1 MQENE
6 HLEFRKSLRELR
18 EGVISLSAMLNM
30 GHHGTVVFGMDEE
43 GRACGTE
50 APAFAG
56 NVILSEVR
64 SSIRPLP
71 LSVSVSDGEQEGRRI
86 ITAVAE
92 GDDTPYSAY
101 GKYYTRG
108 NGMDI
113 PMGQA
118 ELMDFFREKDGRS
131 SSWEKAPSGY
141 GPEDIDGDL
150 LLDCVRNAESS
161 GGMAYVY
168 RNESDTLRRLGL
180 LTDDG
185 RLSNAG
191 WYLFGRG
198 KPVTIREESFPT
210 DSETSDGCIST
221 FRGNI
226 LECIS
231 EAYSWIL
238 NHITFKARIAGL
250 QREKIPEIPK
260 DAIRE
265 IVVNSFVHAAYEDDG
280 ACFRYSVRRSSVS
293 ISNPGTLAGGADTER
308 FASGKT
314 GRRIRNVLI
323 AAVLWRCGYMD
334 ALGKGLR
341 RVADLCS
348 RSGTEYSSSSDG
360 ASFTFIFRRKA
371 GFLSKQLNDR
381 KTHRPD
387 DRNNSYS
394 SGRKDSLD
402 EKILSLIRKNGRITV
417 PEIAAVTGRP
427 VVTVYRHI
435 RSLADARKVRRKGA
449 RKNGSWE
456 ITG

>member
-30 GHHGTVVFGMDEE
+30 GHHGTVVFGMDDE

-56 NVILSEVR
+56 KVILSEVR

-71 LSVSVSDGEQEGRRI
+71 QSVSVSDGEQDGRRI
-86 ITAVAE
+86 IRAAAE

-108 NGMDI
+108 NGVDI
-113 PMGQA
+113 PM
-118 ELMDFFREKDGRS
+118 ETEVLMDYFREKDGRS
-131 SSWEKAPSGY
+131 SAWEKAPSGY
-141 GPEDIDGDL
+141 GPEDIDEEL
-150 LLDCVRNAESS
+150 LIDCVRNAESS
-161 GGMAYVY
+161 GRMAYVY
-168 RNESDTLRRLGL
+168 RNESDALRRLGL

-185 RLSNAG
+185 HLSNAG

-210 DSETSDGCIST
+210 DSETSDGCIRT

-238 NHITFKARIAGL
+238 NHITFKSRIAGL
-250 QREKIPEIPK
+250 QREEIPEIPK

-280 ACFRYSVRRSSVS
+280 ACFRYTVRRSSVS
-293 ISNPGTLAGGADTER
+293 ISNPGTPAGGADPER

-323 AAVLWRCGYMD
+323 ASVLWRCGYAD

-341 RVADLCS
+341 SVADLCEE
-348 RSGTEYSSSSDG
+348 SGTEYSSSSDG
-360 ASFTFIFRRKA
+360 ASFTFIFRRKP
-371 GFLSKQLNDR
+371 GFLCEQHNDR
-381 KTHRPD
+381 KTHMPD
-387 DRNNSYS
+387 DRNNAYS
-394 SGRKDSLD
+394 AGRKDSLD
-402 EKILSLIRKNGRITV
+402 EEILSLIRKNGRITV

-427 VVTVYRHI
+427 GVTVYRHI
-435 RSLADARKVRRKGA
+435 RALADAGKVRRTGA

>member
-1 MQENE
+1 
-6 HLEFRKSLRELR
+6 
-18 EGVISLSAMLNM
+18 MLNR
-30 GHHGTVVFGMDEE
+30 GHHGTVVFGMDDE

-56 NVILSEVR
+56 KVILSEVR

-71 LSVSVSDGEQEGRRI
+71 QSVSVSDGEQDGRRI
-86 ITAVAE
+86 IRAAAE

-108 NGMDI
+108 NGVDI
-113 PMGQA
+113 PMETEVA
-118 ELMDFFREKDGRS
+118 
-131 SSWEKAPSGY
+131 WEKAPSGY
-141 GPEDIDGDL
+141 GPEDIDEEL
-150 LLDCVRNAESS
+150 LIDCVRNAESS
-161 GGMAYVY
+161 GRMAYVY
-168 RNESDTLRRLGL
+168 RNESDALRRLGL

-185 RLSNAG
+185 HLSNAG

-210 DSETSDGCIST
+210 DSETSDGCIRT

-238 NHITFKARIAGL
+238 NHITFKSRIAGL
-250 QREKIPEIPK
+250 QREEIPEIPK

-280 ACFRYSVRRSSVS
+280 ACFRYTVRRSSVS
-293 ISNPGTLAGGADTER
+293 ISNPGTPAGGVDPER

-323 AAVLWRCGYMD
+323 ASVLWRCGYAD

-341 RVADLCS
+341 SVADLCEE
-348 RSGTEYSSSSDG
+348 SGTEYSSSSDG
-360 ASFTFIFRRKA
+360 ASFTFIFRRKP
-371 GFLSKQLNDR
+371 GFLCEQHNDR
-381 KTHRPD
+381 KTHMPD
-387 DRNNSYS
+387 DRNNAYS
-394 SGRKDSLD
+394 AGRKDSLD
-402 EKILSLIRKNGRITV
+402 EEILSLIRKNGRITV

-427 VVTVYRHI
+427 GVTVYRHI
-435 RSLADARKVRRKGA
+435 RALADAGKVRRTGA